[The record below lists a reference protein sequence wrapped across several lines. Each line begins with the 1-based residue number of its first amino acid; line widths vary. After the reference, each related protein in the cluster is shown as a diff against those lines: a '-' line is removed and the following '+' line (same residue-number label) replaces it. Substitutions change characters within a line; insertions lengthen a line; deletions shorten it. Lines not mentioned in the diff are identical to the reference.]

1 MPTERTVRL
10 TSVAE
15 GQVIGGNKYRLIRC
29 VGEGGMGFV
38 FSAKHIEFDE
48 MVAIKF
54 MKRDLVGSEEAEEMF
69 MQEARNCRV
78 LAAGNDNIV
87 KVTDVTR
94 DSSGIY
100 IVMELLDGCDLD
112 RLIGDQPLAA
122 TRAVTLATQMCTGLE
137 NAHRRGIIHRDLKP
151 ANVFVEKPGPGER
164 AKILDF
170 GLSKHISLQ
179 SRTET
184 GVLKGSPLY
193 MSPEQ
198 YQAMQLSARTDVWAL
213 GVILYQMLT
222 GDVPFM
228 AENVYQLGRCIVEA
242 HPRSPRA
249 IRPEV
254 DPALDSIVM
263 RCLAKDPA
271 QRFATAPEL
280 REALLDA
287 SRIDEQLAALSRGS
301 RGGSAAEVLEGLLLL
316 RQKFPGEARIHQKIL
331 EHHNRWGAHQ
341 SAVDAFEEAKR
352 AEALSA
358 DVLYQAA
365 VAYQATG
372 NVRAEAKTL
381 ELAVHAGLHPK
392 LEMPAKNRLKKLR
405 GDT

>member
-10 TSVAE
+10 TNIAE
-15 GQVIGGNKYRLIRC
+15 GQVIGGNKYRLERC
-29 VGEGGMGFV
+29 VGVGGMGRV
-38 FSAKHIEFDE
+38 FSAKHILFEK

-54 MKRDLVGSEEAEEMF
+54 MNRELIGSEEAERMF
-69 MQEARNCRV
+69 IQEAKNCAE
-78 LAAGNDNIV
+78 LAEDNNNIV
-87 KVTDVTR
+87 KVADVTR
-94 DSSGIY
+94 DASGVY

-112 RLIGDQPLAA
+112 RLIRDQPLPPG
-122 TRAVTLATQMCTGLE
+122 RAVTLMTQMCTGLE
-137 NAHRRGIIHRDLKP
+137 TAHQRGIIHRDLKP
-151 ANVFVEKPGPGER
+151 ANVFIERPGPGER

-170 GLSKHISLQ
+170 GLSKHISMP

-184 GVLKGSPLY
+184 GVLKGTPLY

-198 YQAMQLSARTDVWAL
+198 YQSSPLSARTDVWAL

-228 AENVYQLGRCIVEA
+228 AENVYQLGRRVVDT
-242 HPRSPRA
+242 HPPPPRA
-249 IRPEV
+249 IRSEL

-301 RGGSAAEVLEGLLLL
+301 RGSSAAEVLQGLVAL
-316 RQKFPGEARIHQKIL
+316 RQKYPGEGRIHQKIL
-331 EHHNRWGAHQ
+331 EHHNRWGAYQ
-341 SAVDAFEEAKR
+341 LAVEAYEEARR

-365 VAYQATG
+365 VAYQGTR
-372 NVRAEAKTL
+372 NVQAEAKTL
-381 ELAVHAGLHPK
+381 ELALRAGLHPK
-392 LEMPAKNRLKKLR
+392 LETPAKNRLKKLR
-405 GDT
+405 EES